1 MIDSSGAQV
10 TVNLPGKEKARIRR
24 VLVCPNAFKGSLS
37 AHQAAQAIAE
47 GLHRGCGRVKI
58 ETVCLPLADGG
69 DGTMETLVAATGGQR
84 HSIEVQGPRGETIQ
98 AQWGELGG
106 ARQGMAIL
114 EMAEA
119 AGLRLLTP
127 AQYDPRVTTTYGVG
141 QMMLAAVRQ
150 GCHTLVLGIGG
161 SATNDGGAG
170 MAQAL
175 GARLLDAQGQELPSG
190 GAALSRLARIDLS
203 GWRLSPDAQ
212 ILVACDVDNPLC
224 GPEGASAV
232 YGPQK
237 GADAAMIGELD
248 AALAHYAD
256 ALEAQTGIATRDMPG
271 AGAAGGLGA
280 GLLAFCGA
288 TLLPGTDMVLEITG
302 FEDKLAEC
310 DLVITGE
317 GRLDTQ
323 TARGKVIAGVAKRAK
338 ARGIPVVALAGS
350 VEADAEEE
358 LRALGVSIALS
369 IAQQPLPLET
379 AMREGYYLLSE
390 AAARVARLLSLW
402 ATSD

>member
-1 MIDSSGAQV
+1 MIDSTSGQV
-10 TVNLPGKEKARIRR
+10 AVNLPGSGGARVRR

-47 GLHRGCGRVKI
+47 GLHRGCGRVKL

-69 DGTMETLVAATGGQR
+69 DGTMETLVAATGGQQ
-84 HSIEVQGPRGETIQ
+84 HSIEARGPRGETVR

-106 ARQGMAIL
+106 ARQGTAIL
-114 EMAEA
+114 EMAEV

-141 QMMLAAVRQ
+141 QMMLEAARQ
-150 GCHTLVLGIGG
+150 DCHTLVLGIGG

-175 GARLLDAQGQELPSG
+175 GARLLDARGQELPPG
-190 GAALSRLARIDLS
+190 GAALSRLAHIDLS
-203 GWRLSPDAQ
+203 GWRLPPDIQ

-224 GPEGASAV
+224 GSAGASAV

-256 ALEAQTGIATRDMPG
+256 VLEAQLGVAARDMQG

-280 GLLAFCGA
+280 GLMAFCRA
-288 TLLPGTDMVLEITG
+288 ILSPGTDMVLEITG
-302 FEDKLAEC
+302 FEAQLAEC

-323 TARGKVIAGVAKRAK
+323 TARGKVIAGVAKRAQ

-358 LRALGVSIALS
+358 LRALGVSVALS

-390 AAARVARLLSLW
+390 ASARVARLLSLW
-402 ATSD
+402 DKAD